1 MQAQVVEVATPGR
14 FLTVERG
21 FLCVAERQTEVARLP
36 LDDIAAILITT
47 PGASFSTNLAESL
60 AERGTPLVICGR
72 NFRPTAMLWPLEQHH
87 EQAGRFQSQIGLS
100 KPRKKNIWQQIVRA
114 KILNQYS
121 MLTSLGMSLPILKR
135 LAKEVK
141 AGDSNNIEAQAARY
155 YWPTLFGSAFR
166 RDVDM
171 EGINSQLNYGYAV
184 VRAMVAR
191 AVCAAGLHPS
201 FGIFHSN
208 PKNTFQ
214 LVDDLMEPFRPIV
227 DYYVAGL
234 DGEEEVSPAVK
245 KRLASVTEHECEM
258 GDERCILAQ
267 AVHRY
272 MRSYVEVVIGSTPKI
287 EFPFLLMSSM
297 DGQ

>member
-1 MQAQVVEVATPGR
+1 MKSQVVEVATPGR
-14 FLTVERG
+14 FLSVERG
-21 FLCVAERQTEVARLP
+21 FLCVVERQIEVARLP

-47 PGASFSTNLAESL
+47 PGASWSTNVAVSL

-72 NFRPTAMLWPLEQHH
+72 NFRPTAILWPLEQHH
-87 EQAGRFQSQIGLS
+87 EQAGRFQSQIRLS

-121 MLTSLGMSLPILKR
+121 TLMSLGLSLPILKR
-135 LAKEVK
+135 LAKDVK
-141 AGDSNNIEAQAARY
+141 VGDSSNAEAQAARY
-155 YWPTLFGSAFR
+155 YWPTLFGSTFR
-166 RDVDM
+166 CDVDM
-171 EGINSQLNYGYAV
+171 EGINAQLNYGYAV

-208 PKNTFQ
+208 PKNAFQ

-234 DGEEEVSPAVK
+234 NGEEGVSPAVK

-258 GDERCILAQ
+258 SHERSILAQ
-267 AVHRY
+267 ALHRY
-272 MRSYVEVVIGSTPKI
+272 VRSYVEVVIGSSPKI
-287 EFPFLLMSSM
+287 EFPGLLMSSV
-297 DGQ
+297 DDQ